1 MKNKKVGILGKEI
14 IWSSDYEKL
23 GFVDWSE
30 NLITFLMYE
39 ISIICK
45 KVGQFPEMPPKIVE
59 IFRDK

>member
-39 ISIICK
+39 ISTICK
-45 KVGQFPEMPPKIVE
+45 KSGKISWNAPENRWNISG
-59 IFRDK
+59 